1 MKQLDFRNGSIA
13 RNIAA
18 SAVPMLIAQLVNL
31 LYSLIDRVYI
41 GRIPAVGTEALG
53 ALGLTFP
60 VIILVTAFTNL
71 YAGGGAPLFAI
82 ARGER
87 RIHRAGAILQTCF
100 YLEVGTALVLMVVGL
115 VFAEPIMRLFGAPD
129 TAMPYSLPYLRIY
142 LTGTVFSMVSV
153 GMNPFINAQGFPTY
167 GMISVVLGAVLNL
180 GLDPIFIF
188 PLGMGIQ
195 GAAVATVI
203 SQAVSA
209 LVVLCILRSKK
220 MPVPLVFGS
229 LHRLALSRKSEDT
242 TTFLHDHADQVSRR
256 LRRRL
261 IGQILTLG
269 VASFVMQFTNA
280 LVSIVCNAVLSR
292 TGGHLYIS
300 VMTVVSSLRQVFE
313 TPLLAICEGSSP
325 VISFNYG
332 AQSFDRVRRSV
343 KVMSVMC
350 LAYTAVIWVLIM
362 AFPAIFIAIFSND
375 KTILE
380 VAIPATRIYFCAFL
394 FMTLQYIGQ
403 TTYKALNQRARSIF
417 FSIFRKVILVVPLSY
432 LLPLVFEPPV
442 NGVFAAEPVSNVL
455 GGSASFFTM
464 LFFVRSLKKSPS
476 E

>member
-13 RNIAA
+13 KNIVA
-18 SAVPMLIAQLVNL
+18 SAIPMLIAQFVNL
-31 LYSLIDRVYI
+31 LYNLIDRVYI
-41 GRIPAVGTEALG
+41 GRIPEVGTEALG

-60 VIILVTAFTNL
+60 VIILITAFTNL
-71 YAGGGAPLFAI
+71 YGGGGAPLFAI

-87 RIHRAGAILQTCF
+87 RSLRAGAILQTCF
-100 YLEVGTALVLMVVGL
+100 YLEVGTALLLMLVGF
-115 VFAEPIMRLFGAPD
+115 VFAEPILRLFGASD

-142 LTGTVFSMVSV
+142 LTGTVFSMVSI

-167 GMISVVLGAVLNL
+167 GMISVVLGAALNL
-180 GLDPIFIF
+180 GLDPLFIF
-188 PLGMGIQ
+188 PLGMGIR

-209 LVVLCILRSKK
+209 IVVCQILRSKK
-220 MPVPLVFGS
+220 MSVPLVFGS
-229 LHRLALSRKSEDT
+229 LHRLAEKRDTEDPT
-242 TTFLHDHADQVSRR
+242 SFLRDHADQVSRR

-261 IGQILTLG
+261 ISQIVTLG
-269 VASFVMQFTNA
+269 IASFVMQFTNA

-292 TGGHLYIS
+292 AGGHIYIS

-332 AQSFDRVRRSV
+332 AEAFDRVRRSV
-343 KVMSVMC
+343 RVMSVMC
-350 LAYTAVIWVLIM
+350 LAYTAVIWILVM
-362 AFPAIFIAIFSND
+362 VFPAVFIAVFSND
-375 KTILE
+375 KSILE
-380 VAIPATRIYFCAFL
+380 QAVPATRIYFCAFL

-417 FSIFRKVILVVPLSY
+417 FSIFRKVILVVPLTY
-432 LLPLVFEPPV
+432 LLPLVFDPPV
-442 NGVFAAEPVSNVL
+442 NGVFAAEPVSNIL

-464 LFFVRSLKKSPS
+464 LYFVYHLKN
-476 E
+476 